1 MLHFVKKWEYYQDWF
16 HLKLNKLVF
25 FYIITLYLTLLHHT
39 VVPDSV
45 DSQLYN
51 YSPQTRDEML
61 LQSKLNTMLPVGK
74 NVFMSGNF
82 TFILFSEVKGNNSSK
97 KFRN

>member
-1 MLHFVKKWEYYQDWF
+1 MSIFL
-16 HLKLNKLVF
+16 
-25 FYIITLYLTLLHHT
+25 YIITLYLTLLHHT

-61 LQSKLNTMLPVGK
+61 LQRLNTMLPVGK
-74 NVFMSGNF
+74 KRFHVWKFHIYFVFRG
-82 TFILFSEVKGNNSSK
+82 
-97 KFRN
+97 